1 MRSRRASWF
10 EPERFVQR
18 VHHSDRRSTNL
29 AIPRLTLEG
38 WFVRGLPSPWEGLG
52 VRIGKTEG
60 VSTRDDKVNRPGGGE
75 AAHFKGKPFVIGVS
89 GGTGSG
95 KSTVA
100 ERVISAAGHQQVA
113 VVALDSYYK
122 NHGHLSL
129 EDRALVNYDHPDAF
143 DWELMRTQLQ
153 ALVAGESVDV
163 PVYDFATHSRSD
175 EFMTV
180 HPAPIVIVEGIL
192 VLWDAPLR
200 NCMDLKVFVDAD
212 ADVRFIRRL
221 QRDMRDRGRSSDSV
235 IAQYLETVRPAHLSF
250 IEPSKRYADVIIP
263 RGGHNEPALDMLT
276 ARIAS
281 LV

>member
-1 MRSRRASWF
+1 M
-10 EPERFVQR
+10 
-18 VHHSDRRSTNL
+18 
-29 AIPRLTLEG
+29 
-38 WFVRGLPSPWEGLG
+38 
-52 VRIGKTEG
+52 IGKTEKMTTASE
-60 VSTRDDKVNRPGGGE
+60 VLHLNATRLPNAAGGSPLSK
-75 AAHFKGKPFVIGVS
+75 AKPFVIGVS

-100 ERVISAAGHQQVA
+100 DRVISAAGHQQVA

-122 NHGHLSL
+122 NHGHLSV
-129 EDRALVNYDHPDAF
+129 EERAKVNYDHPDAF
-143 DWELMRTQLQ
+143 DWELMRTQLE

-163 PVYDFATHSRSD
+163 PVYDFATHSRS
-175 EFMTV
+175 EKTMTV
-180 HPAPIVIVEGIL
+180 NAAPIVIVEGIL

-221 QRDMRDRGRSSDSV
+221 QRDMRDRGRTSESV

>member
-1 MRSRRASWF
+1 LGPTLTDANRPNRPNRPNHDGF
-10 EPERFVQR
+10 ELQELQ
-18 VHHSDRRSTNL
+18 
-29 AIPRLTLEG
+29 
-38 WFVRGLPSPWEGLG
+38 LG
-52 VRIGKTEG
+52 VRCIGKTENM
-60 VSTRDDKVNRPGGGE
+60 STANDLTHPEAMRLPSSGGSG
-75 AAHFKGKPFVIGVS
+75 FRGKPFVIGVS

-100 ERVISAAGHQQVA
+100 DRVISAAGHQRVA

-122 NHGHLSL
+122 NHGHLSV
-129 EDRALVNYDHPDAF
+129 EERAGVNYDHPDAF
-143 DWELMRTQLQ
+143 DWELIRAQLE

-163 PVYDFATHSRSD
+163 PVYDFATHSRSGKT
-175 EFMTV
+175 MTV
-180 HPAPIVIVEGIL
+180 NAAPIVIVEGIL

-221 QRDMRDRGRSSDSV
+221 QRDMRERGRTSDSV